1 MTQQEFRDSYNNLF
15 DDFNQDAKIFM
26 TNHQSFLTL
35 VNYDEEG
42 DVDEDNSLNFYPLEA
57 FLYEESGS
65 LRHINVTAIELR
77 DSGVYYNSKHTRID
91 VYARKI
97 FNPETKKVENCEIPI
112 YLEADDTA
120 GTYANAQ
127 ALILLSEILEDFDD
141 NPDLLELCRY
151 YE

>member
-1 MTQQEFRDSYNNLF
+1 MTVEFIESYKNLF
-15 DDFNQDAKIFM
+15 ESFNVNAESFIES
-26 TNHQSFLTL
+26 HQRYLTF

-57 FLYEESGS
+57 FIFEESGS

-77 DSGVYYNSKHTRID
+77 DSGEYYDSKHKRID

-97 FNPETKKVENCEIPI
+97 FNPETKKVEKCEIPI

-127 ALILLSEILEDFDD
+127 ALMLLYDIFTDFDD
-141 NPDLLELCRY
+141 NPDLLNLCIYRD
-151 YE
+151 